1 MENRLQECSQ
11 KKISFKNVRIWNGL
25 AESIDAGIDCLTF
38 ENGQVT
44 SVGSS
49 DELGSDCQ
57 DYCQDMSGLT
67 LIPGLIDAHIHLC
80 LNPEQKDPLAQED
93 PGRDALLEQMS
104 ARARLMLE
112 AGITTARDL
121 GGGQWLELEIRD
133 RISRGEIPGPRLICS
148 GQPITSVKGHCH
160 FWRGEARDVDE
171 AIEVL
176 DRQVEH
182 QVDLIKVMATGG
194 NITKGSRP
202 IDAQFDEVT
211 LTKIVD
217 KAESLGLHVAAHCH
231 GTSGIRNAAR
241 AGVTTIEHCSWVGDE
256 GWGKSFDP
264 EVMNT
269 IADKGVWVSPTINSG
284 WKRFM
289 GNKSFEGM
297 LQANYAKM
305 KEGGV
310 KLIASTDAGIP
321 NVMHHHLPL
330 AIPVFAHFAQLTPVQ
345 VLRAATSDCATA
357 IGLGDVTGQIGV
369 GYSADFLLF
378 DGDPT
383 VDLSVLV
390 QPLQVYKSGS
400 AVLEK

>member
-1 MENRLQECSQ
+1 MGNRLQECSQ

-49 DELGSDCQ
+49 GELGSDCQ
-57 DYCQDMSGLT
+57 DYSQDMSGVT

-133 RISRGEIPGPRLICS
+133 RINRGEIPGPRLICS

-176 DRQVEH
+176 GLRDVLDIAIVA
-182 QVDLIKVMATGG
+182 VDSAAISGMDLFLRLDVLSWSSLRPSSPFRPWLA
-194 NITKGSRP
+194 KGRRLP
-202 IDAQFDEVT
+202 IS
-211 LTKIVD
+211 I
-217 KAESLGLHVAAHCH
+217 S
-231 GTSGIRNAAR
+231 
-241 AGVTTIEHCSWVGDE
+241 
-256 GWGKSFDP
+256 
-264 EVMNT
+264 
-269 IADKGVWVSPTINSG
+269 
-284 WKRFM
+284 
-289 GNKSFEGM
+289 
-297 LQANYAKM
+297 
-305 KEGGV
+305 
-310 KLIASTDAGIP
+310 
-321 NVMHHHLPL
+321 
-330 AIPVFAHFAQLTPVQ
+330 
-345 VLRAATSDCATA
+345 
-357 IGLGDVTGQIGV
+357 
-369 GYSADFLLF
+369 
-378 DGDPT
+378 
-383 VDLSVLV
+383 
-390 QPLQVYKSGS
+390 
-400 AVLEK
+400 